1 MSVLS
6 DKEAQLATVV
16 SAAITLIGE
25 LRAKNAELQA
35 KVGVEPTADEIAA
48 IDSIVSQLSAAVA
61 PPAEP
66 TA

>member
-6 DKEAQLATVV
+6 EKEAQLATVV
-16 SAAITLIGE
+16 SAAIALIGD
-25 LRAKNAELQA
+25 LRAKNTELQA

-61 PPAEP
+61 PPAAP

>member
-6 DKEAQLATVV
+6 EKEAQLATVV
-16 SAAITLIGE
+16 SAAIALISD
-25 LRAKNAELQA
+25 LRAKNTELQS